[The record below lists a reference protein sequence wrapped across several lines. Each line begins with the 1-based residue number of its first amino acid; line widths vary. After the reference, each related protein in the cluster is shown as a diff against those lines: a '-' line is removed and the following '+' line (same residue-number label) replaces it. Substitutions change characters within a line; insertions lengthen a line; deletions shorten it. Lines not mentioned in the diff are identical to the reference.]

1 MVMNYIELINNFW
14 KADLEFSFTG
24 NETKLYMFLL
34 YTSNSLG
41 WQNPFRLSYRQI
53 AIRVNLGIN
62 TVKSARNR
70 LKQAGLID
78 FSEGKRGCPRDMGNK
93 AEYRIRVSGNDN
105 QPVTHSVTHPDH
117 HVATY
122 PDTITKLKTKTQNSI
137 SPMCPPEADFVQD
150 ERGKRQGVQ
159 KGIEK
164 EKSCAK
170 KERTGLVLPY
180 DSERF
185 AGVWQELADSPKW
198 RGKTERALQ
207 YALNQLGKFEEEFAV
222 CLMEAAVVNGWQ
234 GVVFADTGLK
244 YQRWK
249 EGRSREAGSA
259 KRFSHFANHDNGKV
273 YEDF

>member
-1 MVMNYIELINNFW
+1 MNYIELINNFW

-78 FSEGKRGCPRDMGNK
+78 FSEGKRGCPRDIGNK
-93 AEYRIRVSGNDN
+93 AEYRFRVSGNNN
-105 QPVTHSVTHPDH
+105 QPDTHSVTHPDGQVVTH
-117 HVATY
+117 
-122 PDTITKLKTKTQNSI
+122 PDTITKLKTKNLNSI
-137 SPMCPPEADFVQD
+137 PPVCPPEAGFMQD
-150 ERGKRQGVQ
+150 RGEAGSPVKIR
-159 KGIEK
+159 KEK

-170 KERTGLVLPY
+170 KERDGLVLPY

-185 AGVWQELADSPKW
+185 AGVWRELADSPKW
-198 RGKTERALQ
+198 RGKTERSLQ

-244 YQRWK
+244 YQKWK
-249 EGRSREAGSA
+249 EGRSGPGGSA
-259 KRFSHFANHDNGKV
+259 RHFSHFANHDNGKV
-273 YEDF
+273 YENF